1 MQHHADQFA
10 QVCALQRAAVAVD
23 VERRDRS
30 LGFRPNRILQLRE
43 EQAQTE
49 SVVVRGDLHF
59 GVENPAHH
67 DRMID
72 AV

>member
-59 GVENPAHH
+59 GVENPVHH